1 MEKGTG
7 TGICSCTCRDIG
19 TKTGTGTEQAH
30 VIQNLPLS
38 LIQLMEVHIY
48 KANVKQK
55 WCYTTFLQTCTK
67 GRHVPPSNRRWRRKL
82 TGRWWWVHLAQ
93 PSPDQSYSTRRDVV
107 TGGIFLMTQQGHV
120 SKILVLNFHLGILL
134 ADWLQESDDGNNSR
148 EIYPVT
154 TLSCNQLRHTQA
166 QDGWVVG

>member
-1 MEKGTG
+1 
-7 TGICSCTCRDIG
+7 
-19 TKTGTGTEQAH
+19 
-30 VIQNLPLS
+30 
-38 LIQLMEVHIY
+38 MEVHIY

-55 WCYTTFLQTCTK
+55 WCYPTLLQMCTK

-107 TGGIFLMTQQGHV
+107 TGGIFLMTQQRHV

-154 TLSCNQLRHTQA
+154 TLSCLQPAHRVISSGTPKPKMGGRINLMNWVSSLTCYGSQWGLMEIVQTQM
-166 QDGWVVG
+166 WCSSKILI

>member
-1 MEKGTG
+1 
-7 TGICSCTCRDIG
+7 
-19 TKTGTGTEQAH
+19 
-30 VIQNLPLS
+30 
-38 LIQLMEVHIY
+38 MEVHIY

-55 WCYTTFLQTCTK
+55 WCYPTFLQTCTK

-107 TGGIFLMTQQGHV
+107 TGGIFLMTQQRHV
-120 SKILVLNFHLGILL
+120 SKILVLNFHLGIPL

-154 TLSCNQLRHTQA
+154 TLSCLQPAHRVISSGTPKPKMG
-166 QDGWVVG
+166 GWADKFDELSFLPDML